1 MSTELNSQNVQKI
14 LDVSIILSKVL
25 EYAFQENQGIVINV
39 SPELTSFSDSKKVIV
54 YKKEGAIQITT
65 TNQEIKEG
73 TIIQI

>member
-1 MSTELNSQNVQKI
+1 MPTELNSENVQKI

-25 EYAFQENQGIVINV
+25 EYAFQENQGIVIDV

-54 YKKEGAIQITT
+54 YKKEGAIQITS